1 MNCHWNH
8 HKRHRK
14 YNIMITKSHASE
26 HFYVERML
34 ITWTSKTY
42 PDEWYKTKLKP
53 YAFSRV

>member
-1 MNCHWNH
+1 
-8 HKRHRK
+8 
-14 YNIMITKSHASE
+14 MITKSHAGR

-53 YAFSRV
+53 NAFSRV